1 MLLLTL
7 RPGKSGSLKR
17 EVILIFSI
25 VGTFFI
31 EKIDRRPLFI
41 RLGVANTLSL
51 AAYVVS
57 DQLAEYANEH
67 FRYGCVLSLI
77 AYGLTYGFA
86 LGPIAFFLTSELV
99 PQRQRSLVQSIVFA
113 VNTSKVF
120 GTSRIV

>member
-1 MLLLTL
+1 L
-7 RPGKSGSLKR
+7 RPGKTQTKFLNTQFSF
-17 EVILIFSI
+17 IFSI

-41 RLGVANTLSL
+41 RLGIANTISL
-51 AAYVVS
+51 AAYVVF
-57 DQLAEYANEH
+57 DQLAEFVYST

-77 AYGLTYGFA
+77 AYGISYGFA

-113 VNTSKVF
+113 VNTGKSC
-120 GTSRIV
+120 